1 MALIQSTAIPSGAA
15 AHEIEDSVLLVGAHC
30 EGEITQTGGDRKTH
44 TISFWH
50 KRAPIGI
57 GTGAG
62 EMESTTNDIW
72 GTPSEGDTLR
82 FNGSSLAFFQEGGSG
97 GQIYTTA
104 RFRDCSAWYHFVIAV
119 DTTLGTAAN
128 RLKMYV
134 NGVLM
139 TEFDTEDYPDQN
151 AEFKLMQNG
160 QVFRI
165 GAGHGG
171 TTTADGQGYNAEF
184 IIVDG
189 AAKAASDFGEF
200 NGNGIWVPKKYT
212 GDFNTGSGTNGAH
225 YKFEG
230 TAEGTGA
237 GSTGLDSSGNSN
249 NMNFENQVGGLTDTP
264 TNNFCTL
271 NPLDRTIST
280 TYDGQLVRGMLEY
293 QPESGYSMVRG
304 TMGMTSGKWYW
315 EIKVGSNAGH
325 NFGVCTANMNIP
337 LATTQENGFVI
348 NSIEGDAEMFAIY
361 AASHYRS
368 YHVYDGT
375 NWNSAAAWS
384 DVTNISS
391 GDILGFAFDAD
402 NLDIYFSK
410 SGSWTNVLTNQDP
423 EGDPGSNTPF
433 VYHAAIN
440 NDENEAWLPFV
451 SNNYN
456 QDMHLNFGN
465 PVHSISSGN
474 ADANGYGNF
483 EYAVPDGYY
492 ALCTKNLAEFG

>member
-62 EMESTTNDIW
+62 EMESTTNDLW

-119 DTTLGTAAN
+119 DTTQGTAAN

-200 NGNGIWVPKKYT
+200 NDNGIWVPKKYT

-249 NMNFENQVGGLTDTP
+249 NMNFENHKGGLPDTP
-264 TNNFCTL
+264 SNNFCTWNIL
-271 NPLDRTIST
+271 NLGTSGVDTWDLSMGNTELTRDANGWSHYFGTIPLSN
-280 TYDGQLVRGMLEY
+280 
-293 QPESGYSMVRG
+293 
-304 TMGMTSGKWYW
+304 GKWYW
-315 EIKVGSNAGH
+315 EAEYQVMDYSVMGWHDVDAIVQGAEPTTGVGGFVNYNGGEMRVDHSETTANYGTVVNNSIIAVALNMDDNEVTIYRNNTAIVTDYSIGNSANKTVVPFIRLH
-325 NFGVCTANMNIP
+325 AASAASCSTNFGA
-337 LATTQENGFVI
+337 
-348 NSIEGDAEMFAIY
+348 AI
-361 AASHYRS
+361 SF
-368 YHVYDGT
+368 GM
-375 NWNSAAAWS
+375 
-384 DVTNISS
+384 
-391 GDILGFAFDAD
+391 
-402 NLDIYFSK
+402 
-410 SGSWTNVLTNQDP
+410 
-423 EGDPGSNTPF
+423 PGSPS
-433 VYHAAIN
+433 A
-440 NDENEAWLPFV
+440 DE
-451 SNNYN
+451 
-456 QDMHLNFGN
+456 
-465 PVHSISSGN
+465 
-474 ADANGYGNF
+474 NGYGTF
-483 EYAVPDGYY
+483 YYAPPSGYY
-492 ALCTKNLAEFG
+492 AICTKNLAEFG